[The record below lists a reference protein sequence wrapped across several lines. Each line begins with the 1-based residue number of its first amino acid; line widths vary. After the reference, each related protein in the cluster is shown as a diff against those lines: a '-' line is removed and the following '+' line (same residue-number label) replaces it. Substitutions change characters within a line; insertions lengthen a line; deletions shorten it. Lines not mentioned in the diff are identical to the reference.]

1 MDRIRASDIVG
12 PQLLDVQGSD
22 RPIADE
28 RSGRFMRP
36 RTFSLV
42 LSILA
47 LAISSSVSNGS
58 AASIVPAGTLLN
70 LRTTQPIAADSAQP
84 GMTLTGVVD
93 DPIAVNGE
101 VVIPRGA
108 IAMLEVVNV
117 ERSSNLKGKDRI
129 TLTVHSIQTGS
140 GTYPVATS
148 QVELKG
154 HSEGKKA
161 ARKVIGGAGIGAALG
176 GIFGGGTGAAIG
188 ATTGGTTGAV
198 IAGSGKTHL
207 VVPAETLLQFQ
218 LHAAA
223 RVEP

>member
-1 MDRIRASDIVG
+1 MRRTLSVVLTT
-12 PQLLDVQGSD
+12 LLLVIGS
-22 RPIADE
+22 
-28 RSGRFMRP
+28 
-36 RTFSLV
+36 
-42 LSILA
+42 SITSA
-47 LAISSSVSNGS
+47 A
-58 AASIVPAGTLLN
+58 AASIVPAGTVLN
-70 LRTTQPIAADSAQP
+70 VRTTQPIAAESAQP

-101 VVIPRGA
+101 IVIPRGA

-117 ERSSNLKGKDRI
+117 EQSSNMKGRDRI
-129 TLTVHSIQTGS
+129 TFKVHSIQTRS

-154 HSEGKKA
+154 SSEGKKA
-161 ARKVIGGAGIGAALG
+161 AKKIIGGAGIGAALG

-188 ATTGGTTGAV
+188 AATGGGTGAV
-198 IAGSGKTHL
+198 ITGSGKTHL

-218 LHAAA
+218 LSTSL

>member
-1 MDRIRASDIVG
+1 
-12 PQLLDVQGSD
+12 
-22 RPIADE
+22 
-28 RSGRFMRP
+28 MRP
-36 RTFSLV
+36 RAFSVV

-47 LAISSSVSNGS
+47 LAISSSVANGS
-58 AASIVPAGTLLN
+58 SASIVPAGTVLN
-70 LRTTQPIAADSAQP
+70 VRTTQPIAADSAQP

-108 IAMLEVVNV
+108 IATLEVVNV

-129 TLTVHSIQTGS
+129 TLKVRSIHTDS

-154 HSEGKKA
+154 HSEGKKTA
-161 ARKVIGGAGIGAALG
+161 GKVIGGAGIGAALG
-176 GIFGGGTGAAIG
+176 GIIGGGTGAAIG
-188 ATTGGTTGAV
+188 ATAGGTTGAV
-198 IAGSGKTHL
+198 VAGSGKTHL
-207 VVPAETLLQFQ
+207 VAPAETLLQFRLQ
-218 LHAAA
+218 TSA

>member
-1 MDRIRASDIVG
+1 
-12 PQLLDVQGSD
+12 
-22 RPIADE
+22 
-28 RSGRFMRP
+28 MRP
-36 RTFSLV
+36 RAFSVV

-47 LAISSSVSNGS
+47 LAISSSVANGS
-58 AASIVPAGTLLN
+58 GASIVPAGTVLN
-70 LRTTQPIAADSAQP
+70 VRTTQPIAADSAQP

-129 TLTVHSIQTGS
+129 TLKVHSIRTDA

-161 ARKVIGGAGIGAALG
+161 AGKIIGGAGIGAAVG

-188 ATTGGTTGAV
+188 ATAGGTTGAV
-198 IAGSGKTHL
+198 VAGSGKTHL
-207 VVPAETLLQFQ
+207 VVPAETRLEFRLQTS
-218 LHAAA
+218 A